1 MKEAEFDY
9 ALGTADKSI
18 PWLLI
23 FDNIEDVT
31 MLEPYWPK
39 GAIGSIILTTRN
51 PDVAKTY
58 APCCLEVP
66 MFTRKESEELLFSL
80 NSRIDQND
88 SFERSAVT
96 TIANK
101 LGDLPLALTI
111 VASYA
116 SSIASS
122 YKTFL
127 ESYPEIERDFL
138 FRGPG
143 NQLRNRQTYQKSMDT
158 TWTLGLLKMDRN
170 ARLLM
175 ETLAFLDKD
184 GLPVAFFGVAQM
196 DSK

>member
-1 MKEAEFDY
+1 LKAAEFDRG
-9 ALGTADKSI
+9 LGTADKSI

-23 FDNIEDVT
+23 FDNTEDVT

-51 PDVAKTY
+51 PEVAKTY
-58 APCCLEVP
+58 APCRLEVP
-66 MFTRKESEELLFSL
+66 LFTRKESEELLFSL
-80 NSRIDQND
+80 NSSAHQNN
-88 SFERSAVT
+88 SLERSAVT
-96 TIANK
+96 KIADK
-101 LGDLPLALTI
+101 LSDLPLALDL

-127 ESYPEIERDFL
+127 ESYAEIERDFL
-138 FRGPG
+138 FLGPG
-143 NQLRNRQTYQKSMDT
+143 NQLRSPQTYQKSVDT
-158 TWTLGLLKMDRN
+158 TWTLGLLNLDPN
-170 ARLLM
+170 ARMLM

-184 GLPVAFFGVAQM
+184 DLPLTFFGVVPI